1 MGDRGELA
9 TTAGIESHATP
20 DMCAFCFDCLLAALL
35 RRSAPA
41 LPKFATHGRFPL
53 FVTFENDVEPDGTRV
68 LRGCIGCLSP
78 IELSELRHYAHS
90 AAFLDERFAPMGLND
105 LTPKRGSTLFCK
117 VSLLHDYQQARSAF
131 DFELG
136 THGII
141 IDFDVGGDSAAVQH
155 FNATFLPEIAPE
167 QGWNKQQ
174 TVLNLVRKSGF
185 TGLIDEN
192 LLGCIR
198 LTTYRSS
205 RCRLSYPEYYAL
217 RCRPNCQPLA
227 PQPLLVDT

>member
-1 MGDRGELA
+1 M
-9 TTAGIESHATP
+9 TAATP

-41 LPKFATHGRFPL
+41 LPQFATQGRFPL
-53 FVTFENDVEPDGTRV
+53 FVTFENDVEPDEAPV

-90 AAFLDERFAPMGLND
+90 AAFLDERFAPMELSD
-105 LTPKRGSTLFCK
+105 LAPKRGSTLFCK
-117 VSLLHDYQQARSAF
+117 VSLLYGYQQARSVF

-136 THGII
+136 THGIV
-141 IDFDVGGDSAAVQH
+141 IDFDIDGDSAAVQH

-167 QGWNKQQ
+167 QGWDKQQ
-174 TVLNLVRKSGF
+174 TVLNLVRKTGF
-185 TGLIDEN
+185 TGLIDEK
-192 LLGCIR
+192 LLGSIH

-205 RCRLSYPEYYAL
+205 CCRLSYPAYQ
-217 RCRPNCQPLA
+217 RCRPNCQPPA
-227 PQPLLVDT
+227 PLSFLVET